1 MLQYGEVN
9 LRRVVPLAVG
19 LLHLSNPKPQV
30 SRAIHSL
37 ASAFETAAWSTA
49 SRAHTMM
56 READG
61 HTFISCCG
69 THFFL
74 CYLVATLRCTQV

>member
-30 SRAIHSL
+30 SEAFAHVFLPSWYL
-37 ASAFETAAWSTA
+37 ALETA
-49 SRAHTMM
+49 
-56 READG
+56 
-61 HTFISCCG
+61 
-69 THFFL
+69 
-74 CYLVATLRCTQV
+74 V